1 MWVVS
6 QWADSLWNFILSSA
20 SISTLIGVAA
30 IAVAVLTPSW
40 FSAITDLRKWAIVVA
55 VIAFGHTAI
64 AAKFYKEGLDVK
76 QAQWDAAVQAA
87 LNASNEARSAAERDI
102 ANGVRD
108 PRDRPDN

>member
-1 MWVVS
+1 MVQAWF
-6 QWADSLWNFILSSA
+6 DSIWHFILSSA
-20 SISTLIGVAA
+20 SISTLVGIAA
-30 IAVAVLTPSW
+30 TAVAVLMPSW
-40 FSAITDLRKWAIVVA
+40 LSAITDLRKWAIVVA
-55 VIAFGHTAI
+55 VIAFAHTAV

-102 ANGVRD
+102 SNGVRD